1 MTQSLGFIRN
11 LSLQSDG
18 MDNCI
23 IHISEEEVTGGED
36 IYMVM
41 DFSTDVGWMAERKVK
56 IERKMKEGKCQ
67 QGG

>member
-18 MDNCI
+18 IDNCI
-23 IHISEEEVTGGED
+23 IHISEEEATGGED

-41 DFSTDVGWMAERKVK
+41 DFSTDVCWMAERKVE
-56 IERKMKEGKCQ
+56 IERKIKEGKCQ